1 MFSIK
6 TNDTAQWVVAS
17 DSGAFADGG
26 SDSDEG
32 SEGASAA
39 LEEELSLFDAEAPAR
54 ALHALNALRKSRQ
67 HFDVVLVAGGAEVP
81 AHRALLAAA
90 SPYLLSALSAP
101 ASPPAPGP
109 LPPEEP
115 IAAAPPTPPAP
126 QAGAA
131 LTYRVEDVDADALR
145 ELVDYVYTG
154 RLVVRDARAARRL
167 YLAAWRLRVEAA
179 RAHLAERLL
188 RRLAPHDCL
197 DTRALPDLQPQ
208 HLQQLDAFIAQHF
221 DELCAAGALAA
232 LPLVR
237 MELLRAT
244 SADGGEEA
252 PAAVADAALAWLR
265 DHNATDSVLTNN
277 SVVCSRM
284 SD

>member
-1 MFSIK
+1 M
-6 TNDTAQWVVAS
+6 
-17 DSGAFADGG
+17 
-26 SDSDEG
+26 
-32 SEGASAA
+32 
-39 LEEELSLFDAEAPAR
+39 
-54 ALHALNALRKSRQ
+54 
-67 HFDVVLVAGGAEVP
+67 P

-109 LPPEEP
+109 SPPEEP
-115 IAAAPPTPPAP
+115 PAPAAAP
-126 QAGAA
+126 AGAA
-131 LTYRVEDVDADALR
+131 PTYRVEDVDADALR
-145 ELVDYVYTG
+145 ELVEYVYTG
-154 RLVVRDARAARRL
+154 RLAVRDARSARRL
-167 YLAAWRLRVEAA
+167 YRAAWRLRVEAA
-179 RAHLAERLL
+179 RAHLADRLL

-197 DTRALPDLQPQ
+197 ETRALPDLQPQ

-221 DELCAAGALAA
+221 DEVCAAGALAT

-265 DHNATDSVLTNN
+265 DHNATDSVKPRPFLFFN
-277 SVVCSRM
+277 SLRCFRSLRGFQTF
-284 SD
+284 SQ

>member
-1 MFSIK
+1 M
-6 TNDTAQWVVAS
+6 
-17 DSGAFADGG
+17 
-26 SDSDEG
+26 
-32 SEGASAA
+32 
-39 LEEELSLFDAEAPAR
+39 
-54 ALHALNALRKSRQ
+54 
-67 HFDVVLVAGGAEVP
+67 VLVAGGAEVP

-90 SPYLLSALSAP
+90 SPYLLRALSAP
-101 ASPPAPGP
+101 ASPPAPGLP
-109 LPPEEP
+109 PPEETP
-115 IAAAPPTPPAP
+115 SAATPPTTPAGTAP
-126 QAGAA
+126 
-131 LTYRVEDVDADALR
+131 TYRVEDVDAEALR
-145 ELVDYVYTG
+145 ELVEYVYTG

-167 YLAAWRLRVEAA
+167 YRAAWRLRIDAA
-179 RAHLAERLL
+179 RAHLADRLL

-221 DELCAAGALAA
+221 DEVCAAGALAA

-265 DHNATDSVLTNN
+265 DHNATDTVRLFPLN
-277 SVVCSRM
+277 VFILIYRGHRYLK
-284 SD
+284 